1 MHKLKVVI
9 FCASPTQKKE
19 ALCNFFVIVASEL
32 DIENKNLYEID
43 IAKGEIHN
51 SREFHIPEVSVP
63 FDYDGERILWM
74 EYKENQVK
82 EFQYYDIPA
91 KKVVPI
97 IAFDKKYHFLSF
109 GRLVK
114 NLLIFV

>member
-1 MHKLKVVI
+1 MPLLPRKRKPCV
-9 FCASPTQKKE
+9 
-19 ALCNFFVIVASEL
+19 NFIVNVASEL

-74 EYKENQVK
+74 EYK
-82 EFQYYDIPA
+82 
-91 KKVVPI
+91 
-97 IAFDKKYHFLSF
+97 
-109 GRLVK
+109 
-114 NLLIFV
+114 

>member
-1 MHKLKVVI
+1 M
-9 FCASPTQKKE
+9 
-19 ALCNFFVIVASEL
+19 
-32 DIENKNLYEID
+32 
-43 IAKGEIHN
+43 
-51 SREFHIPEVSVP
+51 P

-114 NLLIFV
+114 NLLIFVENNKNVRIYDLEKKI

>member
-1 MHKLKVVI
+1 
-9 FCASPTQKKE
+9 
-19 ALCNFFVIVASEL
+19 L

-74 EYKENQVK
+74 EYK
-82 EFQYYDIPA
+82 
-91 KKVVPI
+91 
-97 IAFDKKYHFLSF
+97 
-109 GRLVK
+109 
-114 NLLIFV
+114 